1 MCNVVSIINMK
12 GGVGKT
18 TLTINL
24 AYYLAYFENQKVLII
39 DFDPQSNSSSAYIT
53 YNRYEELL
61 DERKVISEIFTD
73 IDRIIGPV
81 SSRNPKL
88 LTLSDLSVNV
98 RTTKDKGKIDIVVS
112 ELELSKVLERSGGAA
127 IEERLAKIL
136 EEKKK
141 AYDYVLID
149 CSPTYSVLTNNALM
163 ASDFVL
169 IPVKPDPFSARG
181 IPMLLKKI
189 EQHNRLHNDKKV
201 EVLGIVFN
209 LIKEDLKYMDSVK
222 AQIMATYPNVFQTE
236 ISVCEYYSKGLM
248 ENKTIYETSAQY
260 WFKDEFTAF
269 AKEFIEKLEKGDV
282 DER

>member
-98 RTTKDKGKIDIVVS
+98 RSTKDKGKIDIVVS

-163 ASDFVL
+163 ASDYIL

-209 LIKEDLKYMDSVK
+209 LIKDDLKYMDSVK

-236 ISVCEYYSKGLM
+236 ISVCEHYSKGLM

-269 AKEFIEKLEKGDV
+269 AKEFIEKIEK
-282 DER
+282 R

>member
-24 AYYLAYFENQKVLII
+24 AYYLAYLENQKVLII

-163 ASDFVL
+163 ASDYIL

-209 LIKEDLKYMDSVK
+209 LIKDDLKYMDSVK

-236 ISVCEYYSKGLM
+236 ISVCEHYSKGLM

-269 AKEFIEKLEKGDV
+269 AKEFIEKIEK
-282 DER
+282 R

>member
-1 MCNVVSIINMK
+1 MNGGEKMCNVVSIINMK

-24 AYYLAYFENQKVLII
+24 AYYLAYLENQKVLII

-98 RTTKDKGKIDIVVS
+98 RSTKDKGKIDIVVS

-163 ASDFVL
+163 ASDYIL

-209 LIKEDLKYMDSVK
+209 
-222 AQIMATYPNVFQTE
+222 
-236 ISVCEYYSKGLM
+236 
-248 ENKTIYETSAQY
+248 
-260 WFKDEFTAF
+260 FTLLYN
-269 AKEFIEKLEKGDV
+269 FINDAPV
-282 DER
+282 S

>member
-24 AYYLAYFENQKVLII
+24 AYYLACFENQKVLII

-98 RTTKDKGKIDIVVS
+98 RSTKDKGKIDIVVS

-163 ASDFVL
+163 ASDYIL

-209 LIKEDLKYMDSVK
+209 LIKDDLKYMDSVK

-236 ISVCEYYSKGLM
+236 ISVCEHYSKGLM

-269 AKEFIEKLEKGDV
+269 AKEFIEKIEK
-282 DER
+282 R

>member
-1 MCNVVSIINMK
+1 MK

-24 AYYLAYFENQKVLII
+24 AYYLSYFEKKKVLII

-53 YNRYEELL
+53 YSRYEELL

-73 IDRIIGPV
+73 IDRIIGPI
-81 SSRNPKL
+81 SSKNPQL

-98 RTTKDKGKIDIVVS
+98 RRTNDKGKIDMVVS

-127 IEERLAKIL
+127 IEERLSKIL

-163 ASDFVL
+163 ASNYVL

-181 IPMLLKKI
+181 IPMLLNKI

-209 LIKEDLKYMDSVK
+209 LIKDDLKYMDSVK

-236 ISVCEYYSKGLM
+236 IKVCEYYSKGLM
-248 ENKTIYETSAQY
+248 ENKTIYETAAQS

-269 AKEFIEKLEKGDV
+269 AKEFIKKLEKGDV
-282 DER
+282 DG

>member
-1 MCNVVSIINMK
+1 MNGGEKMCNVVSIINMK

-24 AYYLAYFENQKVLII
+24 AYYLAYLENQKVLII

-98 RTTKDKGKIDIVVS
+98 RSTKDKGKIDIVVS

-163 ASDFVL
+163 ASDYIL

-209 LIKEDLKYMDSVK
+209 LIKDDLKYMDSVK

-236 ISVCEYYSKGLM
+236 ISVCEHYSKGLM

-269 AKEFIEKLEKGDV
+269 AKEFIEKG
-282 DER
+282 